1 MSKSNA
7 AHWPVWL
14 VLIAAV
20 ALVSVPLPAFLT
32 PFRPPWAAIAVI
44 YWIMMW
50 PRAFG
55 IGSAWMIGLL
65 LDILSGELLGQNA
78 FALSVIG
85 YLTLRFHL
93 QIRIFPL
100 WQLMMTVFALLAV
113 NAFILFWID
122 GVAGNPPA
130 GFARWTQVFV
140 GGILWPPLMAIM
152 DRLRERIVNRDPT
165 FFVAR

>member
-1 MSKSNA
+1 VGTSTA

-20 ALVSVPLPAFLT
+20 ALVSVPLPVFLT

-50 PRAFG
+50 PRVFG
-55 IGSAWMIGLL
+55 VGSAWMVGLL
-65 LDILSGELLGQNA
+65 LDILQGDLLGQNA
-78 FALSVIG
+78 LAMSVIG

-100 WQLMMTVFALLAV
+100 WQLTMMVVVLLVV

-130 GFARWTQVFV
+130 GYARWTQIFV
-140 GGILWPPLMAIM
+140 GGILWPPVMAVM
-152 DRLRERIVNRDPT
+152 DRLRERIENRGPT
-165 FFVAR
+165 FFVSQ